1 MAAGDE
7 FTYVTSSTAA
17 PAGEEEEEGGALIEE
32 EQEVALTCPEGCGPG
47 DTILVTLPDGSE
59 AEAVVP
65 EGVAAWGA
73 IYHVIV
79 IVTTVNQLCT
89 RKFCKARQKAPRH
102 NVIVVVIVLS
112 WRNDVMSKRRH
123 DIV

>member
-17 PAGEEEEEGGALIEE
+17 AAAGEEEEEGGALIEE

-73 IYHVIV
+73 ILYNTISAC
-79 IVTTVNQLCT
+79 LSCT
-89 RKFCKARQKAPRH
+89 GSE
-102 NVIVVVIVLS
+102 LS
-112 WRNDVMSKRRH
+112 WHCHGHCK
-123 DIV
+123 